1 MPAISTT
8 ALFALLASGFWGFG
22 DFSGGMGVKSAPAGA
37 NPLGA
42 ALRVVI
48 FSHLTSFSV
57 LLTLALV
64 RHDPL
69 PPHATVAWG
78 IAAGICG
85 GLSLS
90 AFYIALA
97 RGAMGASAAISGLLA
112 AAIPACVALAT
123 EGSPGPHRLLGFAV
137 AGIAIWLIAAGPAQR
152 EALSTILLATGAGVG
167 FGLYFTCIKYAGAAS
182 GPLWTMISAR
192 TGSIS
197 TCALILLTLRV
208 AGRPTGPVAINRRMI
223 QWILS
228 TALFDTSGNLL
239 FVAATRVGRLDVASV
254 LASLYPAGTILSAAL
269 LLHERPTQRQAF
281 GMATAVAAVALI
293 TL

>member
-8 ALFALLASGFWGFG
+8 AFLALLAAGFWGFG
-22 DFSGGMGVKSAPAGA
+22 DFSGGMGVKSAPAHA

-64 RHDPL
+64 RQDPL
-69 PPHATVAWG
+69 PPHATIAWG
-78 IAAGICG
+78 IAAGVCG
-85 GLSLS
+85 GFSLT

-112 AAIPACVALAT
+112 AAIPACIALAT
-123 EGSPGPHRLLGFAV
+123 EGSPGPQRLLGFTV
-137 AGIAIWLIAAGPAQR
+137 AGISIWLIAAGPAQR
-152 EALSTILLATGAGVG
+152 EAFSTILLATGAGVG

-182 GPLWTMISAR
+182 GPLWTMFSAR

-197 TCALILLTLRV
+197 TCAFILLVLR
-208 AGRPTGPVAINRRMI
+208 ATGRSTGPVAVSRRMI
-223 QWILS
+223 LWILS

-254 LASLYPAGTILSAAL
+254 LASLYPAGTILSAAV
-269 LLHERPTQRQAF
+269 LLHERPTRRQIF
-281 GMATAVAAVALI
+281 GMATAVGAVALI